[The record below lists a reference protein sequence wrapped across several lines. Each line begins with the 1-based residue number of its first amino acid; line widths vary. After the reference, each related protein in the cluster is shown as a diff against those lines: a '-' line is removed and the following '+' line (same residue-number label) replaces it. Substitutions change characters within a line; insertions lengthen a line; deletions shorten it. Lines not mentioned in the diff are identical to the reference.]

1 MQLTDVRKHL
11 TAGIAALTLS
21 GAVLAADLDSDE
33 AAASYGIGFGFAS
46 NLLQQTQGLEL
57 DVDALVAGV
66 QAAME
71 GEESELTEEQI
82 NTAVQALQQKQQA
95 AMAEMQAER
104 QAEVE
109 ATKAEGAEF
118 LAENAERDDV
128 TVTESG
134 LQYEVLSETDSG
146 ESPVAEDTVE
156 VHYHGTLMDGTVFD
170 SSVERGEPVEFPLG
184 NVIAGWT
191 EGLQLMT
198 EGDKYKF
205 YIPAELAYGDRSPS
219 RAIPAGSTLIFEVE
233 LLDVV
238 SAN

>member
-1 MQLTDVRKHL
+1 MQLAEVRKQL
-11 TAGIAALTLS
+11 IASAAALLFS
-21 GAVLAADLDSDE
+21 SAVLAADLDTDE
-33 AAASYGIGFGFAS
+33 AAASYGIGYGFAS

-57 DVDALVAGV
+57 DVDALVAGI
-66 QAAME
+66 QDALE
-71 GEESELTEEQI
+71 GDDSELTDEQI

-95 AMAEMQAER
+95 AMAEQQAER

-118 LAENAERDDV
+118 LADNAEKDGI
-128 TVTESG
+128 TVTDSG
-134 LQYEVLSETDSG
+134 LQYEVLSETGSG
-146 ESPVAEDTVE
+146 ESPTAEDTVE

-170 SSVERGEPVEFPLG
+170 SSVERGEPVEFPLA

-205 YIPAELAYGDRSPS
+205 YIPADLAYGDRSPS

-233 LLDVV
+233 LLSVV

>member
-11 TAGIAALTLS
+11 MAGVAVLALS
-21 GAVLAADLDSDE
+21 GTALAADLDTDE
-33 AAASYGIGFGFAS
+33 AAAAYGIGYGFAS

-57 DVDALVAGV
+57 DIDALVAGV

-71 GEESELTEEQI
+71 GEDSELTDEQI

-95 AMAEMQAER
+95 AMAELQAEQ
-104 QAEVE
+104 QAEMEV
-109 ATKAEGAEF
+109 TKAEGAEF
-118 LAENAERDDV
+118 LAKNAEKDGVVV
-128 TVTESG
+128 TDSG
-134 LQYEVLSETDSG
+134 LQYEILSKTDDG
-146 ESPVAEDTVE
+146 ASPTAADSVE

-205 YIPAELAYGDRSPS
+205 YIPSDLAYGDRSPS
-219 RAIPAGSTLIFEVE
+219 RAIPAGSMLIFEVE
-233 LLDVV
+233 LLNVV